1 VKIIKRVINVK
12 NNTKFNYI
20 HFLILTLVFL
30 IFLGLYSLP
39 VLAKKYQPE
48 ISGSFESGDKLFTD
62 PGALDS
68 EEETVDYYKYDKQW
82 LKYRQQLAVGEYY
95 YLKVQRQQRIYE
107 HSQAYDN
114 LNLETEGNYT
124 FYLTEKL
131 RNRFKVLLRDKDYL
145 ETDYKYKDY
154 QLARLQYSLQ
164 YELNDYHDYEI
175 SMQKQWTE
183 YNVSPEKDYQLN
195 RISLTWGWEVN
206 ENFDLDTK
214 FQFDQQLNDIN
225 SGSTDKN
232 GRKISLKFK
241 YKL

>member
-1 VKIIKRVINVK
+1 MKK
-12 NNTKFNYI
+12 NTNIFYA
-20 HFLILTLVFL
+20 HFLILSLLILVIL
-30 IFLGLYSLP
+30 SLFSTA

-48 ISGSFESGDKLFTD
+48 ISGSFESGDKLYTD

-68 EEETVDYYKYDKQW
+68 EEETVDYYQYDKQW
-82 LKYRQQLAVGEYY
+82 LKYRQKLAVGEYY
-95 YLKVQRQQRIYE
+95 YLKVQRQERIYE

-114 LNLETEGNYT
+114 LNLETEANYT
-124 FYLTEKL
+124 FHLTEKL

-145 ETDYKYKDY
+145 EFDYQYKDY

-164 YELNDYHDYEI
+164 YELNEKHDYEI
-175 SMQKQWTE
+175 LMQKQWTE
-183 YNVSPEKDYQLN
+183 YDISPEKDYELN
-195 RISLTWGWEVN
+195 RISFNWGWEVS
-206 ENFDLDTK
+206 ENLDLDTK
-214 FQFDQQLNDIN
+214 IQFDQQLNDSQ